1 MKWCKVVTQ
10 SNQQLGWAEPA
21 RLLAF
26 AYIDFLLVK
35 RLRAVATHSQFDIFF
50 IYQEETKE
58 NKSVGKLFY
67 GTQTGTTVAVA
78 ESIQKQ
84 LADLVSEIKPIDR
97 SSAADFAD
105 NDFLVLGSSTWG
117 DGELTDDWVDFWPQ
131 MDNINFSGKKVA
143 LFALGDQVGY
153 GYNFV
158 SSMKIMYDKVLE
170 RGGTIIA
177 NQITRDGFDF
187 EHTEAIVDG
196 YFVGLVIDEVNEP
209 HLTEDRIA
217 AWAQEVRNG
226 LMVTA

>member
-1 MKWCKVVTQ
+1 M
-10 SNQQLGWAEPA
+10 
-21 RLLAF
+21 
-26 AYIDFLLVK
+26 
-35 RLRAVATHSQFDIFF
+35 
-50 IYQEETKE
+50 
-58 NKSVGKLFY
+58 GKLFY